1 MARVLRRT
9 AKVVR
14 TALAVPGVLIAVAGA
29 GLLGSPAIAQA
40 AAGAPAATAQHAATA
55 QPAVTA
61 RPSVTAE
68 HALGAQ
74 LTATARLASA
84 STPDTPAAPSG
95 ICSAPGIGDIGGLLG
110 FCNAGSSGLIGD
122 LNNICQPSVPAP
134 EPAAGGIDSLIRPP
148 VTGGKQPATLYDSY
162 GMAGQSWAAYDMQCS
177 DMTSLIGNSVAGM
190 VFDASK
196 ALDRVTITVYQSA
209 AGEGILSWLT
219 NAVDRLITSLG
230 NAIYFPFLAPV
241 VIIGAIW
248 LAWQGLIRKRATRT
262 IEGTIWMVIACAAA
276 IWLIGRP
283 ADFTGLG
290 KTVSNGITQ
299 TLNVAFAGLP
309 APASANCVPVQGH
322 DPQVTTAN
330 YNFTGGSGI
339 VDQNANELWTVL
351 VCKPWLDGE
360 FGTTTY
366 TTGKGAKPT
375 VVNQYGR
382 QLLWAQAIA
391 TNETATPSLIQAK
404 QDAYAGIAQSIKQ
417 NNPDVYSLFQ
427 GNQYPTRLEIA
438 FAALFAA
445 LVAGVLVLLIAITL
459 IILKLGFLLLL
470 VAGPFFLIVGTHPG
484 FGRVVALRW
493 LEMLVGVL
501 LKQAA
506 IALVL
511 SVLLYAYSL
520 IMGTSDAVLPWALKI
535 LMIALVT
542 VAVFIYR
549 KPFVHLFS
557 AVGYGMVGS
566 RDRAEAG
573 LAQAGSMARRNTL
586 DAATVGVPGFAAY
599 RAARWARRNPA
610 QAAGV
615 AAAVAGGAGGAAA
628 GAAAASAATVGT
640 EEGKEQA
647 GLPRRRHRRGQ
658 PGRSGPRRAGRPGP
672 GPGCRG
678 GRGDHARRAAAGP
691 AGPGRRRPAALT
703 IGLGPLRRGRRRR
716 RPGRPGRRRAGQRAG
731 ASGGAPAAGQPSGPG
746 PAARPGAQCTRGRAA
761 GRRAAGRIAAGS
773 GPAALARRGPAAARG
788 GASAVR
794 RRCRT
799 GPGCGTAM
807 FGGGAPSRSGAPAR
821 GSGSARSAPP
831 RGGDP
836 GGSTP
841 RNGGQGGGSSFW
853 GSSSRNAPARSAS
866 PSRGPSRN
874 AAPPLRGR
882 DSGSGG
888 GNGSGGSGSGPWG
901 RGAGGSAAPPSG
913 RGPASGQAGGAQP
926 GNGQGGS
933 GQGGAGDESSPPGP
947 FWLRPVRRKK

>member
-1 MARVLRRT
+1 MARVFRRT

-14 TALAVPGVLIAVAGA
+14 RTLAVPGVIIAVAGA
-29 GLLGSPAIAQA
+29 ALLGSPAIAQA
-40 AAGAPAATAQHAATA
+40 AVGAPAATGQHAVTGQHAAD
-55 QPAVTA
+55 A
-61 RPSVTAE
+61 RP
-68 HALGAQ
+68 GAR
-74 LTATARLASA
+74 AAA
-84 STPDTPAAPSG
+84 STPADRNAPTG
-95 ICSAPGIGDIGGLLG
+95 ICSVPGIGDIGGLLG

-134 EPAAGGIDSLIRPP
+134 EPAAGGIDSLIQPP
-148 VTGGKQPATLYDSY
+148 VNGGKQAATLYDSY

-309 APASANCVPVQGH
+309 APAASNCVPVQGH
-322 DPQVTTAN
+322 DPQVNAAN

-339 VDQNANELWTVL
+339 VDQNANELWAVL

-375 VVNQYGR
+375 VVNQYAR

-391 TNETATPSLIQAK
+391 TNENPTPSLIQAK
-404 QDAYAGIAQSIKQ
+404 EDAYAGIAQSIKQ
-417 NNPDVYSLFQ
+417 NDPDVYSLFQ

-493 LEMLVGVL
+493 VEMLVGVL

-506 IALVL
+506 VALVL
-511 SVLLYAYSL
+511 SILLYAYSL

-573 LAQAGSMARRNTL
+573 LAQAGSTARRNTL

-610 QAAGV
+610 QAAGL
-615 AAAVAGGAGGAAA
+615 AATAAVAGGVGAAAA
-628 GAAAASAATVGT
+628 GASAASAATVGG
-640 EEGKEQA
+640 EEGPEQA
-647 GLPRRRHRRGQ
+647 SAPGDASDETYQGGSGRNGLAAR
-658 PGRSGPRRAGRPGP
+658 
-672 GPGCRG
+672 
-678 GRGDHARRAAAGP
+678 GRGRAAADAEGSTRAAP
-691 AGPGRRRPAALT
+691 PLDLPDRDGGSQQRSPSGWARSGAADAAAGRTRPD
-703 IGLGPLRRGRRRR
+703 GGS
-716 RPGRPGRRRAGQRAG
+716 GQRAG
-731 ASGGAPAAGQPSGPG
+731 APSGGAAATGAPSGGTPSG
-746 PAARPGAQCTRGRAA
+746 RAQTGRAPSAPASTPPAGSRPGA
-761 GRRAAGRIAAGS
+761 
-773 GPAALARRGPAAARG
+773 ARQRWPDTAPRPPAAAPPSG
-788 GASAVR
+788 GSAG
-794 RRCRT
+794 T
-799 GPGCGTAM
+799 GAAPPT
-807 FGGGAPSRSGAPAR
+807 FGAAPSRGAPSRTGAPAR
-821 GSGSARSAPP
+821 GRSPARSAPT

-836 GGSTP
+836 GSSTP
-841 RNGGQGGGSSFW
+841 
-853 GSSSRNAPARSAS
+853 GSSSQGSGSPFWGRPSRGASPTRSAG

-882 DSGSGG
+882 DSGPGG
-888 GNGSGGSGSGPWG
+888 GTGQ
-901 RGAGGSAAPPSG
+901 SAAPPSG
-913 RGPASGQAGGAQP
+913 RGPGGGSQAGGSQAGGSQAGGSQAGGGQAGG
-926 GNGQGGS
+926 GRGS
-933 GQGGAGDESSPPGP
+933 GPAGPGAEPGPPGP

>member
-1 MARVLRRT
+1 M
-9 AKVVR
+9 
-14 TALAVPGVLIAVAGA
+14 GA
-29 GLLGSPAIAQA
+29 GHA
-40 AAGAPAATAQHAATA
+40 AAAHPAA
-55 QPAVTA
+55 
-61 RPSVTAE
+61 R
-68 HALGAQ
+68 
-74 LTATARLASA
+74 
-84 STPDTPAAPSG
+84 STPQAPAAPSG

-148 VTGGKQPATLYDSY
+148 VTGGKPPATLYESY

-241 VIIGAIW
+241 VILGAIW

-309 APASANCVPVQGH
+309 APAASNCVPVQGR
-322 DPQVTTAN
+322 DPQVSTAS
-330 YNFTGGSGI
+330 YNFTGGTGI

-360 FGTTTY
+360 FGTTAY
-366 TTGKGAKPT
+366 TTGKGAQPT

-391 TNETATPSLIQAK
+391 TNEKPTPSLISAK

-493 LEMLVGVL
+493 FEMLVGVL

-506 IALVL
+506 VALVL
-511 SVLLYAYSL
+511 SILLYAYSL

-599 RAARWARRNPA
+599 RASRWARRNPA
-610 QAAGV
+610 QAAGL
-615 AAAVAGGAGGAAA
+615 AAQAATAGAAGAAVAGAAAA
-628 GAAAASAATVGT
+628 GAATSGS
-640 EEGKEQA
+640 EEGTEQA
-647 GLPRRRHRRGQ
+647 GV
-658 PGRSGPRRAGRPGP
+658 PGDASSEDYQSGSG
-672 GPGCRG
+672 RG
-678 GRGDHARRAAAGP
+678 GM
-691 AGPGRRRPAALT
+691 
-703 IGLGPLRRGRRRR
+703 
-716 RPGRPGRRRAGQRAG
+716 
-731 ASGGAPAAGQPSGPG
+731 
-746 PAARPGAQCTRGRAA
+746 AARGRGRAA
-761 GRRAAGRIAAGS
+761 DAADAGPRAAPPLDLPDRDGASQPRPPSGWARSGAADAAAGRSRPDPGTGPRAAASPGGTPAGAS
-773 GPAALARRGPAAARG
+773 PGGQPGQAASAPAASPATGSAPARPGTARQRWPGTAPRPPAA
-788 GASAVR
+788 S
-794 RRCRT
+794 
-799 GPGCGTAM
+799 PPPS
-807 FGGGAPSRSGAPAR
+807 GGGAGPGSAPPTFGAAPGRSSAPSRRDAPA
-821 GSGSARSAPP
+821 GGGPSARSAPP
-831 RGGDP
+831 RGGDH
-836 GGSTP
+836 GSAP
-841 RNGGQGGGSSFW
+841 AQSSRQGGGSPFW
-853 GSSSRNAPARSAS
+853 GT
-866 PSRGPSRN
+866 PSRGTGETRGGGPSRSPSRN
-874 AAPPLRGR
+874 AAPPLRGT
-882 DSGSGG
+882 DSG
-888 GNGSGGSGSGPWG
+888 GNGAGSRRDGP
-901 RGAGGSAAPPSG
+901 RQPAAPLSG
-913 RGPASGQAGGAQP
+913 RGPAGDE
-926 GNGQGGS
+926 
-933 GQGGAGDESSPPGP
+933 QGGAGQARPDTSPPGP

>member
-1 MARVLRRT
+1 MARLVRRL
-9 AKVVR
+9 AKAARRSV
-14 TALAVPGVLIAVAGA
+14 TVPGVLIAVVGVAV
-29 GLLGSPAIAQA
+29 LGSPTIAQA
-40 AAGAPAATAQHAATA
+40 AVNIAATPAATAQHAATA
-55 QPAVTA
+55 GQASTA
-61 RPSVTAE
+61 R
-68 HALGAQ
+68 
-74 LTATARLASA
+74 SA
-84 STPDTPAAPSG
+84 STAGQADPARPAAPGG
-95 ICSAPGIGDIGGLLG
+95 ICQVPGIGDIGGLLG
-110 FCNAGSSGLIGD
+110 FCAAGSSGLIGD

-134 EPAAGGIDSLIRPP
+134 EPAAGGIDSLIQPP
-148 VTGGKQPATLYDSY
+148 AAGKQPPTLYQSY

-177 DMTSLIGNSVAGM
+177 DMTSLVGNSVAGM

-219 NAVDRLITSLG
+219 GAVDRLITSLG
-230 NAIYFPFLAPV
+230 NAVYFPYLAPV
-241 VIIGAIW
+241 VILGAIW

-262 IEGTIWMVIACAAA
+262 IEGTIWMVVACAAA

-290 KTVSNGITQ
+290 KTVSDGITQ

-309 APASANCVPVQGH
+309 APAQSNCVPVAGN
-322 DPQVTTAN
+322 DPQVAVASFSYTAG
-330 YNFTGGSGI
+330 TSI

-366 TTGKGAKPT
+366 ATGKGAKPT
-375 VVNQYGR
+375 VVNDYAR
-382 QLLWAQAIA
+382 QLLWSQAIA
-391 TNETATPSLIQAK
+391 TNEKATPSLITAK
-404 QDAYAGIAQSIKQ
+404 EDAYAGIAASIKQ
-417 NNPDVYSLFQ
+417 NDPAIYPLFQ

-493 LEMLVGVL
+493 VEMLVGVL

-520 IMGTSDAVLPWALKI
+520 IMGTSDAALPWALKI

-566 RDRAEAG
+566 RERSDTELVRAG
-573 LAQAGSMARRNTL
+573 DTARRNTL

-610 QAAGV
+610 QAAGLAAQV
-615 AAAVAGGAGGAAA
+615 ATAGAA
-628 GAAAASAATVGT
+628 GAAAAGATAAAGTVRGEDGLGTDQSGAAADGPADEAYQDGSART
-640 EEGKEQA
+640 
-647 GLPRRRHRRGQ
+647 GLAAR
-658 PGRSGPRRAGRPGP
+658 
-672 GPGCRG
+672 
-678 GRGDHARRAAAGP
+678 GRGRAAAGAEGSPRSAPPLDLP
-691 AGPGRRRPAALT
+691 ARDGNGQRPLSGWSRAGAGDTAAGRT
-703 IGLGPLRRGRRRR
+703 
-716 RPGRPGRRRAGQRAG
+716 RRAGGEGQQPDAAPG
-731 ASGGAPAAGQPSGPG
+731 AAPAPP
-746 PAARPGAQCTRGRAA
+746 
-761 GRRAAGRIAAGS
+761 
-773 GPAALARRGPAAARG
+773 ARG
-788 GASAVR
+788 GAAPPA
-794 RRCRT
+794 RT
-799 GPGCGTAM
+799 AA
-807 FGGGAPSRSGAPAR
+807 GAPPRSAPAAPPAAAPPPPQAAPRQAAARRGWPGVSPRHPRGTSGAAAPSQPQGAAPPGFGAGPSR
-821 GSGSARSAPP
+821 AAPPSRSAPP
-831 RGGDP
+831 P
-836 GGSTP
+836 SSAPSGGSGP
-841 RNGGQGGGSSFW
+841 FSG
-853 GSSSRNAPARSAS
+853 A
-866 PSRGPSRN
+866 GPSRS
-874 AAPPLRGR
+874 AAPPLRAR
-882 DSGSGG
+882 
-888 GNGSGGSGSGPWG
+888 GSGP
-901 RGAGGSAAPPSG
+901 GASQSGTSRPGPGSRPAAPPGEADEGG
-913 RGPASGQAGGAQP
+913 RGPAGG
-926 GNGQGGS
+926 
-933 GQGGAGDESSPPGP
+933 DTSPPVP

>member
-14 TALAVPGVLIAVAGA
+14 AALAVPGVIIVVAGA
-29 GLLGSPAIAQA
+29 AMLGSPAIAQA
-40 AAGAPAATAQHAATA
+40 AVGSPATTAQHSAAAQHAAGAQHAATAQHAAG
-55 QPAVTA
+55 A
-61 RPSVTAE
+61 RQA
-68 HALGAQ
+68 G
-74 LTATARLASA
+74 TARLMVAR
-84 STPDTPAAPSG
+84 TPATPAGPSG

-134 EPAAGGIDSLIRPP
+134 EPAAGGIDSLIQPP
-148 VTGGKQPATLYDSY
+148 VTGGKQPPTLYDSY

-219 NAVDRLITSLG
+219 NAVNRLITSLG

-241 VIIGAIW
+241 VILGAIW

-309 APASANCVPVQGH
+309 APAGSNCVPVGGH
-322 DPQVTTAN
+322 DPQVNAAN

-360 FGTTTY
+360 FGTTVY
-366 TTGKGAKPT
+366 TTAKGAKPT

-382 QLLWAQAIA
+382 QLLWSQAIA
-391 TNETATPSLIQAK
+391 TNENPTASLIQAK

-417 NNPDVYSLFQ
+417 NDPDVYSLFQ

-438 FAALFAA
+438 FASLFAA

-493 LEMLVGVL
+493 VEMLVGVL

-506 IALVL
+506 VALVL
-511 SVLLYAYSL
+511 SILLYAYSL

-573 LAQAGSMARRNTL
+573 LAQAGSLARRNTL
-586 DAATVGVPGFAAY
+586 DAASVGVPGFAAY

-615 AAAVAGGAGGAAA
+615 AATVATAGAA
-628 GAAAASAATVGT
+628 GAAAAGASAASAATAG
-640 EEGKEQA
+640 GQDGAEQPGA
-647 GLPRRRHRRGQ
+647 PGDESSDEAHQGGS
-658 PGRSGPRRAGRPGP
+658 GRSGLAAR
-672 GPGCRG
+672 
-678 GRGDHARRAAAGP
+678 GRGRAAAAAEGGARAAPPLDLPDRDAAGQPRSPSGWARSGAADAAAGRARPDAP
-691 AGPGRRRPAALT
+691 AG
-703 IGLGPLRRGRRRR
+703 
-716 RPGRPGRRRAGQRAG
+716 RAG
-731 ASGGAPAAGQPSGPG
+731 APSGAVPSGGAPAGGAPAGGAPAGRASGAPAGAPG
-746 PAARPGAQCTRGRAA
+746 GGGSVPARPGA
-761 GRRAAGRIAAGS
+761 
-773 GPAALARRGPAAARG
+773 ARQRWPGVAPRPPAAAPPPSGGSAGPGPGAAPPTFGSAPSRG
-788 GASAVR
+788 GAPA
-794 RRCRT
+794 
-799 GPGCGTAM
+799 
-807 FGGGAPSRSGAPAR
+807 RSGAPTR
-821 GSGSARSAPP
+821 GSGPTRSAAP

-836 GGSTP
+836 GPSTP
-841 RNGGQGGGSSFW
+841 GPAAPRSSSQGGGSGFW
-853 GSSSRNAPARSAS
+853 GSPSRSSS
-866 PSRGPSRN
+866 PGRGPSRN

-882 DSGSGG
+882 SSGSGG
-888 GNGSGGSGSGPWG
+888 GMAGGSGNG
-901 RGAGGSAAPPSG
+901 RGGGQSAAPPSG
-913 RGPASGQAGGAQP
+913 GGQAGP
-926 GNGQGGS
+926 GPAGGDQGGP
-933 GQGGAGDESSPPGP
+933 GADSSPPGP